1 MNRLTKM
8 IIMNKRIISNNYN
21 LIKLNNKINNK
32 IDNNKIDNNNKIKNL
47 SSRIGIIEGTI
58 IISSGIIITIGSL
71 FKI

>member
-1 MNRLTKM
+1 
-8 IIMNKRIISNNYN
+8 MNKRIISNNYN